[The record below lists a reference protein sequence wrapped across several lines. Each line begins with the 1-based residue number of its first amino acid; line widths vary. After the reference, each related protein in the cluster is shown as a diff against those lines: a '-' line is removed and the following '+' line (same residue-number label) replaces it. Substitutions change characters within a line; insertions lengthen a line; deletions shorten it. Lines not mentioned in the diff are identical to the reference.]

1 MSFNQNIIHKLIA
14 RYYPG
19 PRRDSL
25 DKALCA
31 NAQAGMKVLDAG
43 CGSAR
48 GCCREAPWKQMFIV
62 GVDQDPAVHAN
73 PFCNET
79 LVCDIS
85 RLPFADASFDLIHCR
100 WVIEHIEEPLRTF
113 SEFARILKPGGKLL
127 ALTPNIFHYA
137 TIAAKLTPHRFHCW
151 WRQGPHEPF
160 VTYYRANSP
169 GKIRR
174 LCSKVGLRVERVEL
188 LEGPPLYLTRFWLAF
203 FGGVLYER
211 TVNSMAMLSWMR
223 QCILLEATVPPG
235 GASVDNKKSKGRIAY
250 EKGKS
255 NRTSLTT
262 A

>member
-1 MSFNQNIIHKLIA
+1 MSLNQNIIHKLKA

-19 PRRDSL
+19 PHRDSL
-25 DKALCA
+25 DKAFCA
-31 NAQAGMKVLDAG
+31 NAQPGMKVLDAG

-48 GCCREAPWKQMFIV
+48 GCSREAPWKQMFIV
-62 GVDQDPAVHAN
+62 GIDRDSAVHAN

-79 LVCDIS
+79 LVCDVS
-85 RLPFADASFDLIHCR
+85 HLPFADASFDLIHCR
-100 WVIEHIEEPLRTF
+100 WVIEHIREPLKTF
-113 SEFARILKPGGKLL
+113 GEFARVLKPGGRLL

-137 TIAAKLTPHRFHCW
+137 TIAAKLSPHRFHRW
-151 WRQGPHEPF
+151 WHQGSNEPF

-174 LCSKVGLRVERVEL
+174 LCSNVGLRVERVEL

-211 TVNSMAMLSWMR
+211 IVNSMAILSWMR
-223 QCILLEATVPPG
+223 QRILLEAILPP
-235 GASVDNKKSKGRIAY
+235 GASVDNKKSKGQITY

-255 NRTSLTT
+255 DKTSLAT